1 MKKKNKKVFE
11 IEVEDFKIYQ
21 VYRPKEHVFGRNR
34 YTSSTVAS
42 PYFGSQVLDNQTYI
56 DVTGTAN
63 IDEGLDFVRKPED
76 KHLSKEDLIKKYG
89 TEFYEYQILNNAKI
103 NQITGYETK
112 TEVKHKTVDKKVIEE
127 KKSKLSFIESVD
139 DFNNEVEEVKQ
150 EVNIFDEK
158 TDFKISVNEEE
169 IKESSPEKILD
180 LPKQNVIPSFLL
192 EEDDNDTV
200 TNDDENYEK
209 TIKETVTEEFEQSL
223 KEDDDINVDAIDE
236 ALSEDERVEKEVEE
250 VKPEVVEKQEEV
262 KTEEVKEENYQSF
275 KDYRI
280 PYENILKK
288 AEERVEEHP
297 AWLEEK
303 KEIINETLRAFNISG
318 EVINYIKGPTFTLY
332 EILLGS
338 GVNVKKVSQINEN
351 LQMNLKSTSIR
362 LLTPIPGRNTVGV
375 EVPNDKR
382 DNVLFS
388 EIIDEAWINDNK
400 PLNVSLG
407 KDIYGKNVRQDITEM
422 PHAIIAGQT
431 KSGKSVCINTLL
443 ISLLLK
449 NSPERLRLILVDPK
463 KVELSF
469 YQEIPHLA
477 CPVLDKPEEASEAL
491 KWAVNEMEHRY
502 ELLAKY
508 RVKKIDDY
516 EDKRKIDKT
525 MPPMPYIV
533 IVIDEFND
541 LIMQCGQDVNDSI
554 IRLAQKARA
563 AGIHVILATQRPTV
577 DVVNGT
583 IKSNVPCRIAFKV
596 ADSTNSSVILDEV
609 GAESLLGRGD
619 MLIKNNDAPQ
629 RAQGAYISDGEID
642 SICNYISSKYHVE
655 FMFTDQDLRNS
666 INSANQSNQ
675 VGTGSKNTE
684 EPTELLYQI
693 AEFCIESNGC
703 SINAI
708 INNFGLG
715 FNRAQRIVK
724 LFEELGIVSVKNG
737 TKAREI
743 LVDSYKLREILGID
757 D

>member
-1 MKKKNKKVFE
+1 MKKKNIDNFE
-11 IEVEDFKIYQ
+11 IDVEDFKIFQ
-21 VYRPKEHVFGRNR
+21 VYRPKEHLFGRQN
-34 YTSSTVAS
+34 YIKGTVAS
-42 PYFGSQVLDNQTYI
+42 PYFGSQVLDRQTYI
-56 DVTGTAN
+56 DNTGTAN
-63 IDEGLDFVRKPED
+63 VDEGLDFVRKEED

-89 TEFYEYQILNNAKI
+89 TEYYEYQILNNKKI
-103 NQITGYETK
+103 DEITGYETK
-112 TEVKHKTVDKKVIEE
+112 VEFRHKTTDKKKEAE
-127 KKSKLSFIESVD
+127 KKSKLSFIED
-139 DFNNEVEEVKQ
+139 IEEFNNEVEVENVKL
-150 EVNIFDEK
+150 EDNIFDEEK
-158 TDFKISVNEEE
+158 DFNISITEEDIKNENRDT
-169 IKESSPEKILD
+169 IMD
-180 LPKQNVIPSFLL
+180 LPKQPVIPNFLF
-192 EEDDNDTV
+192 EEDDLDTV
-200 TNDDENYEK
+200 SNDNIEEYEA
-209 TIKETVTEEFEQSL
+209 TIKETVTKEFEESL
-223 KEDDDINVDAIDE
+223 NEPYF
-236 ALSEDERVEKEVEE
+236 EDEEDTEDELAFN
-250 VKPEVVEKQEEV
+250 QEEV
-262 KTEEVKEENYQSF
+262 IEKAEVVKEEPVIDTKVIEDQGQNF
-275 KDYRI
+275 DDYRI

-288 AEERVEEHP
+288 AEAKAEEHP
-297 AWLEEK
+297 IWLEEK
-303 KEIINETLRAFNISG
+303 KEIINETLRAFNITG

-375 EVPNDKR
+375 EVPNVKR

-388 EIIDEAWINDNK
+388 EIIDEEFINDGK
-400 PLNVSLG
+400 PLNISLG
-407 KDIYGKNVRQDITEM
+407 KDIYGNNVRQDITEM

-443 ISLLLK
+443 ISLILK
-449 NSPERLRLILVDPK
+449 NSPDRLRLILVDPK

-477 CPVLDKPEEASEAL
+477 CPVLDKPEEATEAL
-491 KWAVNEMEHRY
+491 KWCVAEMERRY
-502 ELLAKY
+502 DLLAKY
-508 RVKKIDDY
+508 RVKNIGDY
-516 EDKRKIDKT
+516 EEKRKRDKT

-541 LIMQCGQDVNDSI
+541 LIMQCGQDVNDCI

-563 AGIHVILATQRPTV
+563 AGIHVMLATQRPTV

-596 ADSTNSSVILDEV
+596 ADSTNSSIILDEV

-619 MLIKNNDAPQ
+619 MLIKNNDVPQ
-629 RAQGAYISDGEID
+629 RAQGAYISDSEID

-655 FMFTDQDLRNS
+655 FMFTDADLRNS
-666 INSANQSNQ
+666 INQANMGSNGNGAQ
-675 VGTGSKNTE
+675 AKSSD
-684 EPTELLYQI
+684 EPVELLYQI

-708 INNFGLG
+708 LNNFGLG

-724 LFEELGIVSVKNG
+724 QFEELGIVSIKNG
-737 TKAREI
+737 TKPREI
-743 LVDSYKLREILGID
+743 LVDSFKVRQILGID

>member
-1 MKKKNKKVFE
+1 MKKKNKNLFE

-34 YTSSTVAS
+34 YISSTVAS
-42 PYFGSQVLDNQTYI
+42 PYFGSQVVDKQTYV

-89 TEFYEYQILNNAKI
+89 TEFYEYQILNNKKI
-103 NQITGYETK
+103 DQITGYETK
-112 TEVKHKTVDKKVIEE
+112 TEIRHKTVDKKAIEE
-127 KKSKLSFIESVD
+127 KKSKLSFIESVEE
-139 DFNNEVEEVKQ
+139 FNNDTPVENTPT
-150 EVNIFDEK
+150 VNLYDED

-169 IKESSPEKILD
+169 IKESKFEKIID
-180 LPKQNVIPSFLL
+180 LPKQSTIPSFLF

-200 TNDDENYEK
+200 TNEDQNKYEE
-209 TIKETVTEEFEQSL
+209 TIKETVSKEFEDSL
-223 KEDDDINVDAIDE
+223 STDHVDINVDAIDE
-236 ALSEDERVEKEVEE
+236 AF
-250 VKPEVVEKQEEV
+250 
-262 KTEEVKEENYQSF
+262 KEEETPEEIKTLEPEREVIKEEPIVEVDTF
-275 KDYRI
+275 ADYKI

-288 AEERVEEHP
+288 AEEHVEELP

-303 KEIINETLRAFNISG
+303 KEIINDTLRAFNISG

-388 EIIDEAWINDNK
+388 EIIDDAWVNDNK

-443 ISLLLK
+443 ISLLIK
-449 NSPERLRLILVDPK
+449 NSPDRLRLILVDPK

-477 CPVLDKPEEASEAL
+477 CPVLDNPEEASEAL

-516 EDKRKIDKT
+516 EAKRKIDKT

-666 INSANQSNQ
+666 INSASSSGQ

-684 EPTELLYQI
+684 EPTELLRQI

-757 D
+757 E

>member
-1 MKKKNKKVFE
+1 MKKKNKKLFE

-21 VYRPKEHVFGRNR
+21 VYRPKEHVFGHNR
-34 YTSSTVAS
+34 YVSSTVAS
-42 PYFGSQVLDNQTYI
+42 PYFGSQVVDKQTYV

-89 TEFYEYQILNNAKI
+89 TEFYEYQILNNKKI

-112 TEVKHKTVDKKVIEE
+112 TEIKHKTLDKRAIEE

-139 DFNNEVEEVKQ
+139 EFNNDEEVISTPD
-150 EVNIFDEK
+150 VNLYDED
-158 TDFKISVNEEE
+158 TDFKITVNEEE
-169 IKESSPEKILD
+169 IKESTPNIITD
-180 LPKQNVIPSFLL
+180 LPKQSVIPSFLL
-192 EEDDNDTV
+192 EEDDDDTV
-200 TNDDENYEK
+200 TNEDQNRYEK
-209 TIKETVTEEFEQSL
+209 VINETVSQEFEDSL
-223 KEDDDINVDAIDE
+223 SSDDIQIDTDAIDASFTE
-236 ALSEDERVEKEVEE
+236 EEKHEE
-250 VKPEVVEKQEEV
+250 VKPEPAKEASPIEPEVEVQ
-262 KTEEVKEENYQSF
+262 TF
-275 KDYRI
+275 ADYRI

-288 AEERVEEHP
+288 AEEHVEEHP

-303 KEIINETLRAFNISG
+303 KEIINDTLRAFNIAG

-388 EIIDEAWINDNK
+388 EIIDENWINDNK

-477 CPVLDKPEEASEAL
+477 CPVLDNPEEASEAL

-516 EDKRKIDKT
+516 EAKRKIDRT

-666 INSANQSNQ
+666 INSASQSGQ

-757 D
+757 E

>member
-1 MKKKNKKVFE
+1 MKKKNKNLFE

-34 YTSSTVAS
+34 YISSTVAS
-42 PYFGSQVLDNQTYI
+42 PYFGSQVVDKQTYV

-89 TEFYEYQILNNAKI
+89 TEFYEYQILNNKKI
-103 NQITGYETK
+103 DQITGYETK
-112 TEVKHKTVDKKVIEE
+112 TEIRHKTVDKKAIEE
-127 KKSKLSFIESVD
+127 KKSKLSFIESVEE
-139 DFNNEVEEVKQ
+139 FNNDTPVENTPT
-150 EVNIFDEK
+150 VNLYDED

-169 IKESSPEKILD
+169 IKESKFEKIID
-180 LPKQNVIPSFLL
+180 LPKQSTIPSFLF

-200 TNDDENYEK
+200 TNEDQNKYEE
-209 TIKETVTEEFEQSL
+209 TIKETVSKEFEDSL
-223 KEDDDINVDAIDE
+223 SADHVDINVDAIDE
-236 ALSEDERVEKEVEE
+236 AF
-250 VKPEVVEKQEEV
+250 
-262 KTEEVKEENYQSF
+262 KEEETPEEIKTLEPEREVIKEEPIVEVDTF
-275 KDYRI
+275 ADYKI

-288 AEERVEEHP
+288 AEEHVEELP

-303 KEIINETLRAFNISG
+303 KEIINDTLRAFNISG

-388 EIIDEAWINDNK
+388 EIIDEAWVNDNK

-443 ISLLLK
+443 ISLLIK
-449 NSPERLRLILVDPK
+449 NSPDRLRLILVDPK

-477 CPVLDKPEEASEAL
+477 CPVLDNPEEASEAL

-516 EDKRKIDKT
+516 EAKRKIDKT

-666 INSANQSNQ
+666 INSASSSGQ

-684 EPTELLYQI
+684 EPTELLRQI

-757 D
+757 E

>member
-1 MKKKNKKVFE
+1 MKKKNKNLFE

-34 YTSSTVAS
+34 YISSTVAS
-42 PYFGSQVLDNQTYI
+42 PYFGSQVVDKQTYV

-89 TEFYEYQILNNAKI
+89 TEFYEYQILNNKKI
-103 NQITGYETK
+103 DQITGYETK
-112 TEVKHKTVDKKVIEE
+112 TEIRHKTVDKKAIEE
-127 KKSKLSFIESVD
+127 KKSKLSFIESVEE
-139 DFNNEVEEVKQ
+139 FNNDTPVENTPT
-150 EVNIFDEK
+150 VNLYDED

-169 IKESSPEKILD
+169 IKESKFEKIID
-180 LPKQNVIPSFLL
+180 LPKQSTIPSFLF

-200 TNDDENYEK
+200 TNEDQNKYEE
-209 TIKETVTEEFEQSL
+209 TIKETVSKEFEDSL
-223 KEDDDINVDAIDE
+223 SANHVDINVDAIDE
-236 ALSEDERVEKEVEE
+236 AF
-250 VKPEVVEKQEEV
+250 
-262 KTEEVKEENYQSF
+262 KEEETPEEIKTLEPEREVIKEEPIVEVDTF
-275 KDYRI
+275 ADYKI

-288 AEERVEEHP
+288 AEEHVEELP

-303 KEIINETLRAFNISG
+303 KEIINDTLRAFNISG

-388 EIIDEAWINDNK
+388 EIIDEAWVYDNK

-443 ISLLLK
+443 ISLLIK
-449 NSPERLRLILVDPK
+449 NSPDRLRLILVDPK

-477 CPVLDKPEEASEAL
+477 CPVLDNPEEASEAL

-516 EDKRKIDKT
+516 EAKRKIDKT

-666 INSANQSNQ
+666 INSASSSGQ

-684 EPTELLYQI
+684 EPTELLRQI

-757 D
+757 E

>member
-1 MKKKNKKVFE
+1 MKKKNKNLFE

-34 YTSSTVAS
+34 YISSTVAS
-42 PYFGSQVLDNQTYI
+42 PYFGSQVVDKQTYV

-89 TEFYEYQILNNAKI
+89 TEFYEYQILNNKKI
-103 NQITGYETK
+103 DQITGYETK
-112 TEVKHKTVDKKVIEE
+112 TEIRHKTVDKKAIEE
-127 KKSKLSFIESVD
+127 KKSKLSFIESVEE
-139 DFNNEVEEVKQ
+139 FNNDTPVENTPT
-150 EVNIFDEK
+150 VNLYDED

-169 IKESSPEKILD
+169 IKESKFEKIID
-180 LPKQNVIPSFLL
+180 LPKQSTIPSFLF

-200 TNDDENYEK
+200 TNEDQNKYEE
-209 TIKETVTEEFEQSL
+209 TIKETVSKEFEDSL
-223 KEDDDINVDAIDE
+223 SADHVDINVDAIDE
-236 ALSEDERVEKEVEE
+236 AF
-250 VKPEVVEKQEEV
+250 
-262 KTEEVKEENYQSF
+262 KEEETPEEIKTLEPEREVIKEEPIVEVDTF
-275 KDYRI
+275 ADYKI

-288 AEERVEEHP
+288 AEEHVEELP

-303 KEIINETLRAFNISG
+303 KEIINDTLRAFNISG

-388 EIIDEAWINDNK
+388 EIIDDAWVNDNK

-443 ISLLLK
+443 ISLLIK
-449 NSPERLRLILVDPK
+449 NSPDRLRLILVDPK

-477 CPVLDKPEEASEAL
+477 CPVLDNPEEASEAL

-516 EDKRKIDKT
+516 EAKRKIDKT

-666 INSANQSNQ
+666 INSASSSGQ

-684 EPTELLYQI
+684 EPTELLRQI

-757 D
+757 E